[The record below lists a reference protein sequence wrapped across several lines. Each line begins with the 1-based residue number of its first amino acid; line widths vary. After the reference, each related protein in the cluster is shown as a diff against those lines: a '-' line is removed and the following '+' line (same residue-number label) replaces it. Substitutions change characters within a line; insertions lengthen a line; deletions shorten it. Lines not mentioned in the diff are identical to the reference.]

1 MPENTQS
8 TETDGDESRGR
19 GPIGTVVGATLGPFG
34 AAVGT
39 VVDDTRLAL
48 KLSVGGT
55 GSGGDG
61 VDRVES
67 TTIEIQD
74 AAASSGDRTEGDGTA
89 TSIGDATDD
98 RTGESSGNTEES
110 GPDR

>member
-1 MPENTQS
+1 MTENTQS

-39 VVDDTRLAL
+39 VVDDTRFAL

-55 GSGGDG
+55 GSGGGG

-67 TTIEIQD
+67 TTIEIED
-74 AAASSGDRTEGDGTA
+74 ADEACTDVGTDGAAGGT
-89 TSIGDATDD
+89 TGDA
-98 RTGESSGNTEES
+98 GESGL
-110 GPDR
+110 DQ